1 MKDRIIQK
9 LSESLTI
16 KNLEVINKSELHQGH
31 LGDDG
36 SGETHF
42 DVIINADEF
51 IGKPLV
57 STHRQINNLLKDE
70 FEKNGLHALSIK
82 VGTNN

>member
-1 MKDRIIQK
+1 MRERIINK
-9 LSESLTI
+9 LSENLTI
-16 KNLEVINKSELHQGH
+16 KNLEVINKSNLHQGH

-42 DVIINADEF
+42 DIVIFAEEFKLGNLLQHHRKIN
-51 IGKPLV
+51 
-57 STHRQINNLLKDE
+57 QLLKDE

-82 VGTNN
+82 IERV

>member
-1 MKDRIIQK
+1 MKDRIIKK
-9 LSESLTI
+9 LSENLTI
-16 KNLEVINKSELHQGH
+16 KNLEVINKSHLHKGH

-42 DVIINADEF
+42 EVIISAEELDSKKAVQN
-51 IGKPLV
+51 
-57 STHRQINNLLKDE
+57 HRKINQILKEE

-82 VGTNN
+82 IIFQ